1 MAREGGLG
9 RGLSSLIP
17 PKKPTTQSKNQTN
30 NSSRK
35 SFSEVDDYEQ
45 KISSDKKNERGKF
58 LKERENKKIVDNYYN
73 SVQEVSV
80 DEIRA
85 NPYQPRQFFNEEKL
99 NELASSIKKHGV
111 IQPLIVTKRPE
122 GGYELIA
129 GERRFKA
136 SRKSGLQKVPVI
148 IKKIGDKE
156 KIEWALIE
164 NIQRDDLNAIEEAEA
179 YERLMEKFNYNQN
192 EIAVQVGK
200 SRSTIAN
207 TLRLLELS
215 GNLKK
220 LIKSNKISEGH
231 GRALLGLEDRNQRE
245 ILAEEII
252 RKRLS
257 VREVE
262 RKVKQINNPVSIMEN
277 WKEKDWGIVEIEN
290 KISETLGTKVAIKKS
305 RKGGQLILNYYS
317 EEEFDNLFNKLIS

>member
-17 PKKPTTQSKNQTN
+17 QKKPTNQSN
-30 NSSRK
+30 NHSNTSSKK

-45 KISSDKKNERGKF
+45 KIPSDKKNTKQHF
-58 LKERENKKIVDNYYN
+58 SNKKEKKVGN
-73 SVQEVSV
+73 SEYDSIQEVSI
-80 DEIRA
+80 DEIKA
-85 NPYQPRQFFNEEKL
+85 NPYQPRKIFDEEKL
-99 NELASSIKKHGV
+99 DELASSIKKHGV
-111 IQPLIVTKRPE
+111 IQPLIVSKRPE

-136 SRKSGLQKVPVI
+136 SRKGGLQKVPVI
-148 IKKIGDKE
+148 VKRIGDKE
-156 KIEWALIE
+156 KMEWALIE

-179 YERLMEKFNYNQN
+179 YERLMEKFNYNQS
-192 EIAVQVGK
+192 EIAIQVGK
-200 SRSTIAN
+200 SRSAVAN

-220 LIKSNKISEGH
+220 LIKLNKISEGH

-257 VREVE
+257 VRETE
-262 RKVKQINNPVSIMEN
+262 KKVKQINNPVS
-277 WKEKDWGIVEIEN
+277 KKGSKREKDWDMVEIEN
-290 KISETLGTKVAIKKS
+290 KISDTLGTKVIIRKS
-305 RKGGQLILNYYS
+305 SKGGKLILNYYS
-317 EEEFDNLFNKLIS
+317 QEEFDNLFNKLIS

>member
-17 PKKPTTQSKNQTN
+17 QKKPTNQSN
-30 NSSRK
+30 NHSNTSSKK
-35 SFSEVDDYEQ
+35 SFSEIDDYEQ
-45 KISSDKKNERGKF
+45 KISSDKKNTKQHF
-58 LKERENKKIVDNYYN
+58 SNKKEKKAGN
-73 SVQEVSV
+73 SEYDSIQEISI
-80 DEIRA
+80 DEIKA
-85 NPYQPRQFFNEEKL
+85 NPYQPRKSFDEEKL
-99 NELASSIKKHGV
+99 DELASSIKKHGI
-111 IQPLIVTKRPE
+111 IQPLIVSKRPE

-136 SRKSGLQKVPVI
+136 SRKGGLEKVPVI
-148 IKKIGDKE
+148 VKRIGDKE
-156 KIEWALIE
+156 KMEWALIE

-179 YERLMEKFNYNQN
+179 YERLMEKFNYNQS
-192 EIAVQVGK
+192 EIAIQVGK

-215 GNLKK
+215 SSLKK
-220 LIKSNKISEGH
+220 LIKLNKISEGH

-252 RKRLS
+252 QKRLS
-257 VREVE
+257 VREIE
-262 RKVKQINNPVSIMEN
+262 KKVQQLNNPRSKRFN
-277 WKEKDWGIVEIEN
+277 KNNRDWDVLEIEN

-305 RKGGQLILNYYS
+305 SKGGKLILNYYS
-317 EEEFDNLFNKLIS
+317 QEEFDKLFNKLIS

>member
-277 WKEKDWGIVEIEN
+277 RKEKDWGIVEIEN

>member
-17 PKKPTTQSKNQTN
+17 QKKPTNQSN
-30 NSSRK
+30 NNPTTSSEK

-45 KISSDKKNERGKF
+45 KIPSGKKNTSQNFSDKKE
-58 LKERENKKIVDNYYN
+58 KKVGNSEYN
-73 SVQEVSV
+73 SIQEISI
-80 DEIRA
+80 DEIKA
-85 NPYQPRQFFNEEKL
+85 NPYQPRKSFDEDKL

-111 IQPLIVTKRPE
+111 IQPLIVSKRLE

-136 SRKSGLQKVPVI
+136 SRKGGLQKVPVI
-148 IKKIGDKE
+148 VKKIGDKE
-156 KIEWALIE
+156 KMEWALIE

-179 YERLMEKFNYNQN
+179 YERLMEKFNYNQS
-192 EIAVQVGK
+192 EIAIQVGK
-200 SRSTIAN
+200 SRSAVAN

-220 LIKSNKISEGH
+220 LIKLNKISEGH
-231 GRALLGLEDRNQRE
+231 GRTLLGLEDKNQRE

-252 RKRLS
+252 QKGLS
-257 VREVE
+257 VRETE
-262 RKVKQINNPVSIMEN
+262 KRVKQINNPVSKRRN
-277 WKEKDWGIVEIEN
+277 KSEKDWDMVEIEN

-305 RKGGQLILNYYS
+305 SKGGKLILNYYS
-317 EEEFDNLFNKLIS
+317 QEEFDNLFNKLIS